1 MRAIRFDPQRPG
13 FTLIEIVIAV
23 SIMALLATM
32 AALSF
37 NRPMNRARTLEA
49 IEQVKYLDASSR
61 DFARRFGRNVQ
72 IAFDLS
78 ENRFE
83 RREGTGHEATYGV
96 NVASPMRLLA
106 VWTAREQV
114 NDGEAVIPIS
124 GKGLSPSYAVKLSGP
139 EGARWVLVS
148 GLSGESA
155 VYTDDEQ
162 IRAIFAK
169 ISLRR
174 DAD

>member
-1 MRAIRFDPQRPG
+1 MRSIRFDLRRPG

-23 SIMALLATM
+23 SIMALLATA

-49 IEQVKYLDASSR
+49 VEQVKYLDASCR
-61 DFARRFGRNVQ
+61 DFARRFGRGVQ
-72 IAFDLS
+72 ITFDLS

-83 RREGTGHEATYGV
+83 RREGNSHEATYGV
-96 NVASPMRLLA
+96 NFASPMQLLA

-114 NDGEAVIPIS
+114 DDGEAVIPVS
-124 GKGLSPSYAVKLSGP
+124 NKGLSQTYAVKLSGP

-148 GLSGESA
+148 GLSGETA

-169 ISLRR
+169 TSPRR